1 MKNELRGVDMYHWT
15 NIKGVLGNG
24 DGRQVVEGETLSA
37 EGGLEMCR
45 CGMHA
50 SPTVAEALA
59 YAPGCRLWRV
69 ELSGER
75 IDDNNF
81 ARKSVARSR
90 TALVDYGDQT
100 EGLMLYARWCA
111 ERARQHADDANAAW
125 VDAAWAAA
133 RAAAQA
139 DAAWAARAAA
149 GAAARAAAGAAA
161 RAAARAAAAWDAE
174 REEQIAWWEDYLDGR
189 YGSNKEGGGK

>member
-69 ELSGER
+69 ELSGRR

-81 ARKSVARSR
+81 PRRSVARSR

-100 EGLMLYARWCA
+100 EGLVLYARWCA
-111 ERARQHADDANAAW
+111 ERARQHA
-125 VDAAWAAA
+125 AAA
-133 RAAAQA
+133 RAATRAAAQA
-139 DAAWAARAAA
+139 DADAARAK
-149 GAAARAAAGAAA
+149 AARA
-161 RAAARAAAAWDAE
+161 AE
-174 REEQIAWWEDYLDGR
+174 REEQIAWWHDYIAGR
-189 YGSNKEGGGK
+189 YGDE